1 VDDGFSQR
9 LEELSRT
16 MNSAAKAPRK
26 HPSAVAVRERR
37 APAHEM
43 IRTKDTLRVR
53 AALLIAACAVLLNRA
68 APAVP
73 APPPATFVGVLGGDG
88 ALTPIAV
95 FDGHDW
101 WNAWPWGA
109 ESDEVK
115 ALPVPSSLDA
125 IPADWLP
132 PALRMPRDWRVL
144 RRSGAT
150 ARLKALRPVQTTLD
164 GLMDTFTIATTFR
177 PGADGDALAIAG
189 PGVLGTFVTP
199 SRDETERVLR
209 RLTSRIETLERNAL
223 DQWRGEHKGSEM
235 DTASALTRVYMT
247 TGPDGNKY
255 VAVRPADAGPDFGLT
270 KVSDRI
276 QGKTYYYLSGA
287 KLFKVKPADECMINL
302 SSNGLVVV
310 DRGGAVSSD
319 TISSSAYSEY
329 CGDAAES
336 TMPLGTVR
344 IGTRM
349 LWVMRVNLEDGF
361 DYTLFDPLLGDGV
374 GLKGGWRFRTK

>member
-1 VDDGFSQR
+1 
-9 LEELSRT
+9 
-16 MNSAAKAPRK
+16 
-26 HPSAVAVRERR
+26 
-37 APAHEM
+37 M
-43 IRTKDTLRVR
+43 IQTKDTLPVR
-53 AALLIAACAVLLNRA
+53 AALVIAACAVLLSRA
-68 APAVP
+68 APAVT

-88 ALTPIAV
+88 ALTSIAV

-101 WNAWPWGA
+101 WNAWPWAA

-115 ALPVPSSLDA
+115 ALPVPSSLDT

-132 PALRMPRDWRVL
+132 PGLRMPRDWRVL
-144 RRSGAT
+144 RHSGAT
-150 ARLKALRPVQTTLD
+150 ARLKALRPVQATLD
-164 GLMDTFTIATTFR
+164 GLMDTFTITTTFR

-223 DQWRGEHKGSEM
+223 DQWQGEHIGSEM
-235 DTASALTRVYMT
+235 NTASALTRVYMT
-247 TGPDGNKY
+247 TGPAGNKY
-255 VAVRPADAGPDFGLT
+255 VTVRPADEGPDYELT

-276 QGKTYYYLSGA
+276 QGRTYYYLSGE

-319 TISSSAYSEY
+319 TISSWAYSEY
-329 CGDAAES
+329 CGDAPES

-374 GLKGGWRFRTK
+374 ELKGGWGFRTK